1 MVSRS
6 SPRRGSWSVGW
17 LAGWWLIGR
26 WVVDWSASGRLV
38 DTRLIGGWWTS
49 AVSPPVV
56 VGAGAS
62 SSRVIYKRGGART
75 GQVRPHVGMR
85 RRHGLGSPNPN
96 LVLVLVRASTWSE
109 RSHVMWWTIK
119 LVSRNSW
126 LYLFVMFIFLLI
138 GLSLDIYLIV
148 YTSIDIVLVYFC
160 RYMWSMYLVVVNVY
174 YVKQNKILVSF
185 IHIYKTFSCIFPL
198 PKSKIAQ
205 IHAEFF

>member
-56 VGAGAS
+56 VGDGVS
-62 SSRVIYKRGGART
+62 GHT
-75 GQVRPHVGMR
+75 LCDGQ
-85 RRHGLGSPNPN
+85 L
-96 LVLVLVRASTWSE
+96 
-109 RSHVMWWTIK
+109 IK

-148 YTSIDIVLVYFC
+148 YTSTDIVLVYCC
-160 RYMWSMYLVVVNVY
+160 RYMWSMYSVVVNVY

-185 IHIYKTFSCIFPL
+185 IHIYIKRFLASSHSQNRKL
-198 PKSKIAQ
+198 PKSMPN
-205 IHAEFF
+205 FFNKKYLDVVQKYFPLIKNVFYSFRVYLRH